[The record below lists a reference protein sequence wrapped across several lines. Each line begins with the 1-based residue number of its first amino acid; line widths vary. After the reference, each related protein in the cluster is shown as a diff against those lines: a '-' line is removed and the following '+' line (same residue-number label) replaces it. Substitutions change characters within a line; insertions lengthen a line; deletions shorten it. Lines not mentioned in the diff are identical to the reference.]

1 MFHIHSDIRL
11 DVILAQNLL
20 FSIKMTSLRKMG
32 FLYWKQPFLSQR
44 SSLSKMV
51 IFVYQ
56 RAILTKNVF
65 NRNGSYSCQKL
76 TNLKVGQLFL
86 IDVDHFRLKL
96 NQIFHLLIDFWILKF
111 FFQSFS
117 FCPILVSC
125 FSFIFDCMN
134 RCNRFLASIYI
145 TEKYLILRVLISYLL
160 YE

>member
-1 MFHIHSDIRL
+1 MRL
-11 DVILAQNLL
+11 L
-20 FSIKMTSLRKMG
+20 
-32 FLYWKQPFLSQR
+32 
-44 SSLSKMV
+44 LSKMV

-56 RAILTKNVF
+56 RAIFRPKTYILT
-65 NRNGSYSCQKL
+65 RNESFPCEISNILWRKL

-86 IDVDHFRLKL
+86 IDIDHFRLKL
-96 NQIFHLLIDFWILKF
+96 NQIFHFLIDFWILKF

-145 TEKYLILRVLISYLL
+145 TEKYLILRVLISYHL
-160 YE
+160 YEEVIEIIVTNT

>member
-1 MFHIHSDIRL
+1 MAIFIDESAIFDQKLIFLIEMGQFREK
-11 DVILAQNLL
+11 LA
-20 FSIKMTSLRKMG
+20 
-32 FLYWKQPFLSQR
+32 
-44 SSLSKMV
+44 
-51 IFVYQ
+51 IFW
-56 RAILTKNVF
+56 A
-65 NRNGSYSCQKL
+65 QKL

-96 NQIFHLLIDFWILKF
+96 NQIFHFLIDFWILKF

-125 FSFIFDCMN
+125 FPFIFDCMN

-160 YE
+160 YEEVIENS